1 MQREIDPAYMEF
13 VMDALHMQTDK
24 VLIAKKGRVMHSC
37 FSPIVSVFKINIKFI
52 FSWIWK

>member
-37 FSPIVSVFKINIKFI
+37 FSPIVTVFKINIKFI